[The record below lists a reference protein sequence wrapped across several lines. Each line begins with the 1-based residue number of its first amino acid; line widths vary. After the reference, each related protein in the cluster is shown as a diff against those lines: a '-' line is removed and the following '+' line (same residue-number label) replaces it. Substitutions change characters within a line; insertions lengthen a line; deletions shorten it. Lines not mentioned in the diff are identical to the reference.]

1 MKLLI
6 HIPIIPCSSSA
17 YTLRAKSREQS
28 PANRGNH
35 TPSAPKPPEI
45 LQNPAEKPIFVNNKH
60 SDTSAKKTL
69 IAQLHEK
76 HNLTAIHGRAG
87 HRVRQGGGDAD
98 PQPVTFE
105 NTVFENYCASQ
116 YDTNGDGV
124 FTTDEAASV
133 KELTLDANT
142 DKKLTGITSLSGIEN
157 FTGLEKLSCTMCEF
171 TSVDLSR
178 NTRLKDLALMYGK
191 LTALDV
197 SCLPEL
203 ETLNC
208 NNNALT
214 SIDLSH
220 NPKLRSLFV
229 QGNRLTALDVGHN
242 PELELLYINMM
253 PNFTNQ
259 IETLDVTKNPK
270 LTQLFAIQMT
280 SLKELRML
288 QAHKDANMLI
298 SVPETTRIIYE

>member
-1 MKLLI
+1 MKKLFLLLSLAMLASG
-6 HIPIIPCSSSA
+6 CD
-17 YTLRAKSREQS
+17 KGKE
-28 PANRGNH
+28 
-35 TPSAPKPPEI
+35 E
-45 LQNPAEKPIFVNNKH
+45 
-60 SDTSAKKTL
+60 
-69 IAQLHEK
+69 
-76 HNLTAIHGRAG
+76 
-87 HRVRQGGGDAD
+87 QGGGFL
-98 PQPVTFE
+98 PVTFE
-105 NTVFENYCASQ
+105 DPAFGNYCTSQ

-124 FTTDEAASV
+124 LTNDEAASV
-133 KELTLDANT
+133 TTLTLDANT

-197 SCLPEL
+197 SRLPEL

-242 PELELLYINMM
+242 PELELLYINMT